1 MGGLA
6 PAFQV
11 GSVTVAKV
19 EEQLLR
25 GIPPSFLYPG
35 LTPEE
40 FAITQQA
47 LAASDLEP
55 SRDALVLSVH
65 TWVVRTPRHLIL
77 IDTASGND
85 KERPTNPL
93 FHRQSLPYL
102 ERLKEAGVDPEAVDF
117 VFNTHLHVD
126 HSGWNTRLLNGKWV
140 PTFPNARYVFPK
152 AERDYY
158 SSPASHN
165 EANLPSLGVYEDS
178 VLPVIEAGLADY
190 IGPEGGKYLDIFEF
204 IPTPGHSIGHMSI
217 ALESGGETAIFAG
230 DLMHT
235 ALQVARPDMNTV
247 YCEFADEA
255 QRSRRSLLSRAAET
269 RALYLATHFPGSSAG
284 FVTSGADGFTWRYAQ
299 GASS

>member
-1 MGGLA
+1 MGNLA
-6 PAFQV
+6 AAFKI
-11 GSVTVAKV
+11 GDVTVTKV

-25 GIPPSFLYPG
+25 AIPPTFLYPE
-35 LTPEE
+35 LATQE
-40 FAITQQA
+40 FAKLEQTLTA
-47 LAASDLEP
+47 NDLEP
-55 SRDALVLSVH
+55 SREALVLSVH

-93 FHRQSLPYL
+93 FHRQKLPYL
-102 ERLKEAGVDPEAVDF
+102 DRLKEAGVDPEAVDF

-126 HSGWNTRLLNGKWV
+126 HSGWNTRLVNGRWV
-140 PTFPNARYVFPK
+140 PTFPQARYVFPK

-165 EANLPSLGVYEDS
+165 DANLPSLGVYEDS

-190 IGPEGGKYLDIFEF
+190 VGPEGGEYLDVFEF
-204 IPTPGHSIGHMSI
+204 IPTPGHSIGHISI
-217 ALESGGETAIFAG
+217 ALKSGGETAIFAG
-230 DLMHT
+230 DVMHT

-255 QRSRRSLLSRAAET
+255 KRSRQKLLSRAAET
-269 RALYLATHFPGSSAG
+269 RALYLSTHFPGSSAG
-284 FVTSGADGFTWRYAQ
+284 FVTSDAHGFTWRYA
-299 GASS
+299 